1 VFELMASLDEE
12 FLPYQKA
19 FLTDALMVDEHGS
32 YVAQESCLSCVRQV
46 GKSFCGIARVLYG
59 ALVEE
64 EQLICLSSHQQ
75 ATSRESF
82 KNILRY
88 FEDYSDLSKR
98 VKRVVSAIGRESI
111 DLKSGVSI
119 RFPSRTRQSTRGW
132 SVNLLVVDE
141 CQLLTDEQWAAAR
154 PAMSARK
161 GATAW
166 LLGTAPSLPT
176 DGQVF
181 TRLRNIALQG
191 GNGSLC
197 WHEWGADPGDDP
209 DDVATWAKA
218 NPGPVQLEAIKAE
231 RIELSDRAFRTER
244 LNEFPTVEGIQNVF
258 NLDQW
263 KNLVAPTP
271 TGEKVAAIG
280 VDTSPEGHIAVA
292 ACRLL
297 PDDRKHVRL
306 AMVTG
311 ADADPRMV
319 QDQIIEW
326 AGRRT
331 PVAIYSDSLA
341 AEMIEPLEGLRT
353 RVKVVGIRD
362 ISRAATMF
370 ASEIKFGRLTHE
382 QPISRDGSENTVLDD
397 AVRAAVAL
405 PVGEGGLWKPGS
417 DGTAIVS
424 PVIAAILSVHAAAGE
439 KRRTGGACFV

>member
-1 VFELMASLDEE
+1 MESLGET
-12 FLPYQKA
+12 FLPYQRE
-19 FLTDALMVDEHGS
+19 FLTDAMMVDDHGA
-32 YVAQESCLSCVRQV
+32 YVAQESCIACVRQV
-46 GKSFCGIARVLYG
+46 GKTFCGIARVLYG

-64 EQLICLSSHQQ
+64 EKLICLSSHQQ

-88 FEDYSDLSKR
+88 FEDFDDLSKR
-98 VKRVVSAIGRESI
+98 VRRVISAIGRESI
-111 DLKSGVSI
+111 ELRNGVSI

-132 SVNLLVVDE
+132 SINLLVVDE

-176 DGQVF
+176 DGPVF
-181 TRLRNIALQG
+181 MRLREIALQG

-209 DDVATWAKA
+209 DDIATWAKA
-218 NPGPVQLEAIKAE
+218 NPGPVQLDAIKAE

-244 LNEFPTVEGIQNVF
+244 LNEFPTLEGVQNVF
-258 NLDQW
+258 NVEDW
-263 KNLVAPTP
+263 KRLVAPTP
-271 TGEKVAAIG
+271 DEKLSAIG
-280 VDTSPEGHIAVA
+280 VDSSPDGHIAVA

-306 AMVTG
+306 AMVTAAG
-311 ADADPRMV
+311 ADPRLV
-319 QDQIIEW
+319 QDQIVEW
-326 AGRRT
+326 AGRRI

-341 AEMIEPLEGLRT
+341 AEMIEPLEGRRV
-353 RVKVVGIRD
+353 RVKVVGSRD
-362 ISRAATMF
+362 ISRAAQMF
-370 ASEIKFGRLTHE
+370 SSEIKFGRLAHD
-382 QPISRDGSENTVLDD
+382 QPVNRDGSVNSVLDD
-397 AVRAAVAL
+397 AVKAAVAL

-417 DGTAIVS
+417 DGSAIIS
-424 PVIAAILSVHAAAGE
+424 PVVAAMLAVYGAAGE
-439 KRRTGGACFV
+439 KRRGRGATFA